1 MPLKAQ
7 LRDREDIVLRR
18 LQNQGLLGKP
28 FTRPEQVVAR
38 HLAMQSQDFGGAK
51 WAIGQRLAVPTEAS
65 VDDAFQRGE
74 ILRTHVLRPTWHFVT
89 PADIRWL
96 LELTAPRIKAGSA
109 PYFRKHGLEPASLRR
124 SRRVLEQ
131 QLAGR
136 QLTREEL
143 SVPLAEAGLPVLGE
157 ALSYQMIAAEL
168 DGVICSGARR
178 GKQHTYA
185 LLEERVA
192 KTTPLGR
199 DEALA
204 QLGLRYLQGHGPALV
219 QDLAWWSGLTVADA
233 KRAVAACRDRLCSA
247 EVTGRTY
254 WFAALGRAAPLA
266 GPAVHLLPNYD
277 EQLIAY
283 RFRGNAI
290 DPAVAPRVG
299 RGDGVFDGHFVT
311 IDGKLV
317 GSWRRQLGKTH
328 VSVQAALLRR
338 PSRAEQ
344 RELRAAAQR
353 YADFLALKLELSVTE
368 R

>member
-1 MPLKAQ
+1 MPAKAQ
-7 LRDREDIVLRR
+7 LRDRRDIVVLR

-28 FTRPEQVVAR
+28 FARPAQVVSR
-38 HLAMQSQDFGGAK
+38 LLAMQSQDFGGAK
-51 WAIGQRLAVPTEAS
+51 WAIGQRLALPSEAS
-65 VDDAFQRGE
+65 VNAALQRGD

-96 LELTAPRIKAGSA
+96 LQLTGPRIRASSA
-109 PYFRKHGLEPASLRR
+109 PYFRKHGLDAASLRR
-124 SRRVLEQ
+124 SRRVLEK
-131 QLAGR
+131 QLRGR

-143 SVPLAEAGLPVLGE
+143 AVSLAEAGLPVRGE

-168 DGVICSGARR
+168 EGVICSGQRR

-192 KTTPLGR
+192 PTTALGR

-204 QLGLRYLQGHGPALV
+204 QLALRYLQGHGPALL

-233 KRAVAACRDRLCSA
+233 KRAVAACEQGLHSA
-247 EVTGRTY
+247 DVAGKTY
-254 WFAALGRAAPLA
+254 WFVAPGRQAPRVK
-266 GPAVHLLPNYD
+266 PSVHLLPNYD

-283 RFRGNAI
+283 RYRGNAI
-290 DPAVAPRVG
+290 DPAIAPRVG
-299 RGDGVFDGHFVT
+299 PGNGVFDGHFVV
-311 IDGKLV
+311 IDGELV
-317 GSWRRQLGKTH
+317 GGWRRELGKTH
-328 VSVQAALLRR
+328 VRVQVALLRR

-344 RELRAAAQR
+344 RELKAAAQR
-353 YADFLALKLELSVTE
+353 YADFVALELQLSIIE

>member
-1 MPLKAQ
+1 MAAKAQ
-7 LRDREDIVLRR
+7 LRDRQDIVFWR

-28 FTRPEQVVAR
+28 FARPAQVVTR
-38 HLAMQSQDFGGAK
+38 LLAMQSQDFSGAK
-51 WAIGQRLAVPTEAS
+51 WAIGQRLAAPTEAS
-65 VDDAFQRGE
+65 VDAAFQRGD
-74 ILRTHVLRPTWHFVT
+74 ILRTHVLRPTWHFVA
-89 PADIRWL
+89 PADIRFL
-96 LELTAPRIKAGSA
+96 LELTSPRIKAGSA
-109 PYFRKHGLEPASLRR
+109 PYFRKHGLDANSLRR
-124 SRRVLEQ
+124 SRRVLEK
-131 QLAGR
+131 QLPGL

-143 SVPLAEAGLPVLGE
+143 AVSLAEAGLPVRGE

-192 KTTPLGR
+192 PTTRLGR

-204 QLGLRYLQGHGPALV
+204 QLALRYLQGHGPALV
-219 QDLAWWSGLTVADA
+219 HDLAWWSGLTVADA
-233 KRAVAACRDRLCSA
+233 KRAIAACAQGLQHA
-247 EVTGRTY
+247 EIEGKTY
-254 WFAALGRAAPLA
+254 WFAAAVSLAPRA
-266 GPAVHLLPNYD
+266 GPLVHLLPNYD

-283 RFRGNAI
+283 RFRANAI
-290 DPAVAPRVG
+290 DPAIAPRVG
-299 RGDGVFDGHFVT
+299 PGDGIFDGHFVT

-317 GSWRRQLGKTH
+317 GGWRRDLGKTH

-344 RELRAAAQR
+344 RELGVAAQR
-353 YADFLALKLELSVTE
+353 YADYVGAKLELSVTM

>member
-1 MPLKAQ
+1 MPAKAQ
-7 LRDREDIVLRR
+7 LRDRQDIVLRR

-28 FTRPEQVVAR
+28 FARPVQVVAR

-51 WAIGQRLAVPTEAS
+51 WAIGQRLAVPAEAS
-65 VDDAFQRGE
+65 VDHAFQRGD

-89 PADIRWL
+89 SADIRWL

-109 PYFRKHGLEPASLRR
+109 PYFRRHGLDAASLRR
-124 SRRVLEQ
+124 SRRVLER
-131 QLAGR
+131 QLPGR

-143 SVPLAEAGLPVLGE
+143 AVPLAEAGLPVQGE

-204 QLGLRYLQGHGPALV
+204 QLAERYLQGHGPALV
-219 QDLAWWSGLTVADA
+219 QDLAWWSGLKVADA
-233 KRAVAACRDRLCSA
+233 KRALAACGAGLHSA
-247 EVTGRTY
+247 EVAGKTY
-254 WFAALGRAAPLA
+254 WFTALGRAAPLA
-266 GPAVHLLPNYD
+266 GPLVHFLPNYD

-290 DPAVAPRVG
+290 DPAAAPHVG
-299 RGDGVFDGHFVT
+299 PGDGVFDGHFVT
-311 IDGKLV
+311 IDGQLV
-317 GSWRRQLGKTH
+317 GGWRRELGKTH
-328 VSVQAALLRR
+328 VSVQATLLRR
-338 PSRAEQ
+338 ASRAER
-344 RELRAAAQR
+344 RELTAAAQR
-353 YADFLALKLELSVTE
+353 YADFVALELELSVME

>member
-1 MPLKAQ
+1 MALKVQ
-7 LRDREDIVLRR
+7 LRDHRDIVLRR

-28 FTRPEQVVAR
+28 FARPTQVVAR

-65 VDDAFQRGE
+65 VDEAFQRGD

-89 PADIRWL
+89 STDIRWL
-96 LELTAPRIKAGSA
+96 LELTGARIKASSA
-109 PYFRKHGLEPASLRR
+109 PYFRKHGLDAAGLRR
-124 SRRVLEQ
+124 SRRVLEK
-131 QLAGR
+131 QLPGR

-143 SVPLAEAGLPVLGE
+143 AVPLAEAGLPVQGE

-185 LLEERVA
+185 LLEERVT

-204 QLGLRYLQGHGPALV
+204 LLALRYLQGHGPALV

-233 KRAVAACRDRLCSA
+233 KRAIAACEEHVCSA
-247 EVTGRTY
+247 EVAGRTY
-254 WFAALGRAAPLA
+254 WFTVPGRAALRA
-266 GPAVHLLPNYD
+266 GPVVHLLPNYD

-283 RFRGNAI
+283 RFRDSAI
-290 DPAVAPRVG
+290 DPAVAPRIG
-299 RGDGVFDGHFVT
+299 PGSGVFDGHFVT
-311 IDGKLV
+311 SDGKLV
-317 GSWRRQLGKTH
+317 GNWRRELGKTH
-328 VSVQAALLRR
+328 VRVQATLLRR
-338 PSRAEQ
+338 ASRAER
-344 RELRAAAQR
+344 RELATAAQR
-353 YADFLALKLELSVTE
+353 YADFVALKLELSVTE

>member
-1 MPLKAQ
+1 MAAKAQ
-7 LRDREDIVLRR
+7 LRDRQDIVLWR

-28 FTRPEQVVAR
+28 FARPAQVITRL
-38 HLAMQSQDFGGAK
+38 LAMQSQDFGGAK
-51 WAIGQRLAVPTEAS
+51 WAIGQRLAALTEAS
-65 VDDAFQRGE
+65 VDAAFQRGD

-109 PYFRKHGLEPASLRR
+109 PYFRRHGLDAASLRR
-124 SRRVLEQ
+124 SRRVLEK
-131 QLAGR
+131 QLPGR

-143 SVPLAEAGLPVLGE
+143 AISLAEAGLPVGGE

-192 KTTPLGR
+192 PTTRLGR

-204 QLGLRYLQGHGPALV
+204 QLAARYLQGHGPALV

-233 KRAVAACRDRLCSA
+233 KRAVAASA
-247 EVTGRTY
+247 ERLQRAEVAGKTY
-254 WFAALGRAAPLA
+254 WFGAVGRLAPRA
-266 GPAVHLLPNYD
+266 GPVVHLLPNYD

-290 DPAVAPRVG
+290 DPAIAPRVG
-299 RGDGVFDGHFVT
+299 RGDGIFDGHFVT

-317 GSWRRQLGKTH
+317 GGWRRELGKTH
-328 VSVQAALLRR
+328 VGVQAVLLRKL
-338 PSRAEQ
+338 SRAEQ
-344 RELRAAAQR
+344 RELKAAAQR
-353 YADFLALKLELSVTE
+353 YAGFVAMKLELSVTE
-368 R
+368 C